1 MTLFGVFIPIYA
13 LNTGQPEFTC
23 SKLTMEWCQWRRF
36 DVFIASFEQISH
48 IILIFPLLTSNE

>member
-23 SKLTMEWCQWRRF
+23 SKLTMETQ
-36 DVFIASFEQISH
+36 
-48 IILIFPLLTSNE
+48 TMY

>member
-23 SKLTMEWCQWRRF
+23 SKLTMETLKQCIEP
-36 DVFIASFEQISH
+36 V
-48 IILIFPLLTSNE
+48 